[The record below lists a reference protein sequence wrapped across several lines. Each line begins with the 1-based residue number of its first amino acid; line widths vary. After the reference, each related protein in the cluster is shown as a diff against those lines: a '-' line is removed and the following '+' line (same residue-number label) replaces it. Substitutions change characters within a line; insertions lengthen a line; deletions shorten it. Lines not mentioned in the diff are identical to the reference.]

1 MWPEAGGDVRLR
13 GYYQGRY
20 RDRNLLS
27 FQLELRQ
34 TVYRSHGLAAWI
46 GAGNVFPS
54 FGDLDIKNT
63 LPTYGAGYRLS
74 FLGLVLRLDAGFGLR
89 GQWAVTAGLSHS
101 F

>member
-1 MWPEAGGDVRLR
+1 MNKT
-13 GYYQGRY
+13 
-20 RDRNLLS
+20 RNLLS